1 MPVLNIED
9 FRFFKDEDFEKK
21 LNEPENKEEISLEK
35 VEEFYKN
42 KIKQL
47 EEKYLAEIEKEREKA
62 YKEGFEKGKKESEE
76 KFKKILK
83 QELEKAISEKEEEY
97 LKTLDRLNSEI
108 KNAVTKLKEAYK
120 KRIDYIDELILSAL
134 EEILY
139 YMYIDES
146 NLDFLSRE
154 IKKLIYQIKNSSTIK
169 LTIPPSMA
177 DLLKDINIE
186 DIEIEIDDKLP
197 KGDFIIEFDD
207 VQLETNFQE
216 KIKILRDEIKR
227 EIKKHSKI

>member
-1 MPVLNIED
+1 
-9 FRFFKDEDFEKK
+9 
-21 LNEPENKEEISLEK
+21 
-35 VEEFYKN
+35 
-42 KIKQL
+42 
-47 EEKYLAEIEKEREKA
+47 
-62 YKEGFEKGKKESEE
+62 
-76 KFKKILK
+76 
-83 QELEKAISEKEEEY
+83 
-97 LKTLDRLNSEI
+97 
-108 KNAVTKLKEAYK
+108 
-120 KRIDYIDELILSAL
+120 DYIDELILSAL

-154 IKKLIYQIKNSSTIK
+154 IKKLIYQIKKSSTIK

-177 DLLKDINIE
+177 DLLKDLNME
-186 DIEIEIDDKLP
+186 ELEIEIDDNLP

-216 KIKILRDEIKR
+216 KIKILKDEIKR